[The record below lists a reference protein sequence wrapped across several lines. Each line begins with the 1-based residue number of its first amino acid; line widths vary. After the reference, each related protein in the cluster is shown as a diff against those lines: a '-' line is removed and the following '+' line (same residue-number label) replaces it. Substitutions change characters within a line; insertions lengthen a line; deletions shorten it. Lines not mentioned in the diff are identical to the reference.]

1 MPFVNADGVRI
12 NYQFDGPENK
22 PVLVMSNSL
31 GTDLNMWAPQVASF
45 TQHFRLLRYDQRG
58 HGKSDAPAGQY
69 TMERLGRDVLALL
82 DGLGLKRVYFCGL
95 SMGGM
100 TGMWLGANAGD
111 RFERLALCNTSGDT
125 AHPELWEQRI
135 ETVRKS
141 GMQVIAA
148 ASPERWFTKG
158 FRERDPATVARICAM
173 VAATNPEGYV
183 GCCYAI
189 RDNHQIDSLAKVKVP
204 TMVLAGAEDPA
215 TPPTAGKAVAD
226 RIKGAKYVELPAAH
240 LSNIEQPERFTS
252 EVLGFLRG

>member
-1 MPFVNADGVRI
+1 MPFVNADGAKI
-12 NYQFDGPENK
+12 NYQLDGPEGQ

-31 GTDLNMWAPQVASF
+31 GTDLSMWEPQVKPF

-58 HGKSDAPAGQY
+58 HGKSDAPKATY

-100 TGMWLGANAGD
+100 TGMWLGSNAGD
-111 RFERLALCNTSGDT
+111 RFEKLALCNTSGDT
-125 AHPELWEQRI
+125 AHPELWEQRM

-141 GMQVIAA
+141 GMKAIAA

-158 FRERDPATVARICAM
+158 FREREPATVARICAM
-173 VAATNPEGYV
+173 VEATNPEGYL
-183 GCCYAI
+183 GCCAAI
-189 RDNHQIDSLAKVKVP
+189 RDNHQHESLARVKTP
-204 TMVLAGAEDPA
+204 TLVIAGAEDPA
-215 TPPTAGKAVAD
+215 TPPAAGKAVAE

-240 LSNIEQPERFTS
+240 LSNIEVSDRFTS